1 MENTPSKLVP
11 ALIGGAAIAV
21 LSTVP
26 VVNMGNCLCC
36 MWVLFGGGL
45 AVYMYSKDLS
55 PEHELTSGEGATVGL
70 LAGIFGAL
78 FGAVLGY
85 IFMAMGGFPPS
96 RDFLEGIMESQEEV
110 PIEVQEFFREFQEEG
125 VINPMFAGVGLIFGL
140 IIDSLFATIGGMIG
154 ASIIRK
160 KRQNIQA

>member
-1 MENTPSKLVP
+1 MENTPSKLIP

-26 VVNMGNCLCC
+26 IINMGNCLCC

-45 AVYMYSKDLS
+45 AAYLYGKDLS
-55 PEHELTSGEGATVGL
+55 PDHEFSAGEGATTGL

-85 IFMAMGGFPPS
+85 VFMAMGSFPPS
-96 RDFLEGIMESQEEV
+96 QDFFEGFLEGQDEI
-110 PIEVQEFFREFQEEG
+110 PIEVEEMIREFQEEG
-125 VINPMFAGVGLIFGL
+125 FVNPMFAGIGLVF
-140 IIDSLFATIGGMIG
+140 SLVVDAIFATVGGIIG

-160 KRQNIQA
+160 KRQPAA